1 MTPCVAAPAGLA
13 RPHRSHSA
21 PTLSHFLH
29 SSGGSSATQPAV
41 SSPSSSRASWDA
53 DRVGE
58 ADTSSNDLDFM
69 SSNDLDFMDLDLHR
83 VLTSVTDRQVEGS
96 KLILLE

>member
-1 MTPCVAAPAGLA
+1 M
-13 RPHRSHSA
+13 
-21 PTLSHFLH
+21 
-29 SSGGSSATQPAV
+29 
-41 SSPSSSRASWDA
+41 
-53 DRVGE
+53 GE

>member
-69 SSNDLDFMDLDLHR
+69 DLDLHR
-83 VLTSVTDRQVEGS
+83 VLTSVTDRQVEGR